1 MSFEISHSSLSPVST
16 AAPHP
21 EEMNASV
28 DFQLGNY
35 ASFRASARATPA
47 GFVTAAILF
56 ASIAATSA
64 LIYRW
69 RTAPRM
75 I

>member
-1 MSFEISHSSLSPVST
+1 MLQEISRSVLAPTPT

-28 DFQLGNY
+28 DFQLGNHV
-35 ASFRASARATPA
+35 SFRASARATPA
-47 GFVTAAILF
+47 GFVTAAILV
-56 ASIAATSA
+56 ASIATTSA

-69 RTAPRM
+69 RNASRAT
-75 I
+75 